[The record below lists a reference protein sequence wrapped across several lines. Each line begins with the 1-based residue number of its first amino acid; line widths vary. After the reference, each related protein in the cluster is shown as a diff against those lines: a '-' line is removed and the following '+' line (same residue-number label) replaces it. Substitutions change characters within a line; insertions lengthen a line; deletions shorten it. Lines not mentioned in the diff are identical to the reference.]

1 MLEEVKLM
9 LHFKKGMLVLDQ
21 DEQMSVLDKTKR
33 AQRHVALYE
42 EIDGK
47 EQTQDKRARRFV
59 RGMMVMVPQK
69 DQK

>member
-1 MLEEVKLM
+1 M

-21 DEQMSVLDKTKR
+21 DEQMSVLDKMKR
-33 AQRHVALYE
+33 AQRHVALYD

-47 EQTQDKRARRFV
+47 EQKQDKRARRFV

-69 DQK
+69 D